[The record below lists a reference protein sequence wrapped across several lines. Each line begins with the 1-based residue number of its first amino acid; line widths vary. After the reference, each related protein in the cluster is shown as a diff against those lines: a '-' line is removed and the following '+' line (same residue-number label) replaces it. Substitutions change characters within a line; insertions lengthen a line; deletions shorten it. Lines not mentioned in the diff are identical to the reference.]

1 MAGAKKPKLSKVD
14 IAREIAFR
22 RGLQQGAYYVV
33 RMLARGQSLAVLQK
47 WAEVDLYNYRFTFRD
62 RHDPELVICQG
73 DCGGYGAQ
81 PVPSPIKG
89 KVM

>member
-33 RMLARGQSLAVLQK
+33 RMLARGQSLAACLSV
-47 WAEVDLYNYRFTFRD
+47 
-62 RHDPELVICQG
+62 
-73 DCGGYGAQ
+73 
-81 PVPSPIKG
+81 
-89 KVM
+89 